1 MQAMSVVM
9 HLNSVETLTS
19 PYLEVALRGCL
30 FLQHFLAGGGVDC
43 CYACSKTFMKH
54 IIGKPF
60 K

>member
-30 FLQHFLAGGGVDC
+30 FLGGGWVSSGLLLC
-43 CYACSKTFMKH
+43 L
-54 IIGKPF
+54 F
-60 K
+60 KNIHEAHHWKAL